1 MNLTAPSRSPDARWI
16 VVVLA
21 AVCAGL
27 HIWDLPAAI
36 PSVQHDLAMTLL
48 QAGALLGVVQ
58 LAGMLGGLAVSLLAE
73 LVGERRCL
81 LAGLAMASLGS
92 AVGAAAPSVT
102 ALMVSRAAKG
112 RLHHDHGDRP
122 GLDPPACGAAA
133 DQHRDRLLGRIDRHR
148 RLRQGLAGSAVILQV
163 ASWRLLWWV
172 VTALTLASLPLAAA
186 VLPAGQSRGAGSA
199 AAAVRRIGATVRS
212 PKPWIAGLAF
222 ACLTIQWMTVVGFL
236 PTIYAQN
243 GLRGIWPGVLTAVVG
258 GLGAVGSIGTGPL
271 LQRGVPVRA
280 LLIPA
285 FAAMAVTSVLTFAV
299 NWAMLPAGTILQVVC
314 VATYSLSGAAI
325 PATLFRIGVDLAPP
339 GGSAPAVIGLMQQ
352 LFSAGGVAGPAI
364 AAWLVTLTGSWQ
376 SMWWMTCTFAGLGG
390 LLSLYLSER
399 RLRITLAPRQTGCQ
413 PATAAAASA
422 RQWLRGSPPTPDST
436 RRAGAAI
443 IAIGR
448 HAAA

>member
-1 MNLTAPSRSPDARWI
+1 MNLTAPSRCPNARWI

-21 AVCAGL
+21 AICAGL

-36 PSVQHDLAMTLL
+36 PSVRHDLTMTLV
-48 QAGALLGVVQ
+48 QAGTLLGVVQ

-73 LVGERRCL
+73 LAGERRCL

-92 AVGAAAPSVT
+92 AVGATAPSVT
-102 ALMVSRAAKG
+102 ALMLSRAVEGAG
-112 RLHHDHGDRP
+112 SIMVMVTGP
-122 GLDPPACGAAA
+122 GLIRRHAAQPRINTAIGYWGASTGIAA
-133 DQHRDRLLGRIDRHR
+133 FV
-148 RLRQGLAGSAVILQV
+148 GLAGSAVILQV
-163 ASWRLLWWV
+163 ASWRLLWWI

-199 AAAVRRIGATVRS
+199 AAATRRIGATVRS
-212 PKPWIAGLAF
+212 PRPWIAGLAF

-258 GLGAVGSIGTGPL
+258 GLGAAGSIGTGPL
-271 LQRGVPVRA
+271 LKRGVPVRA

-299 NWAMLPAGTILQVVC
+299 NWAVLPAGTILQVAC
-314 VATYSLSGAAI
+314 VAAYSLSGAAI
-325 PATLFRIGVDLAPP
+325 PATLFRIGVDLAPLA
-339 GGSAPAVIGLMQQ
+339 GSAPAVIGLMQQ

-364 AAWLVTLTGSWQ
+364 AASLVTLTGSWQ

-399 RLRITLAPRQTGCQ
+399 RLQITLAPRQTGCQ
-413 PATAAAASA
+413 PATA
-422 RQWLRGSPPTPDST
+422 D
-436 RRAGAAI
+436 AGQRPAGPAGQP
-443 IAIGR
+443 A
-448 HAAA
+448 HA